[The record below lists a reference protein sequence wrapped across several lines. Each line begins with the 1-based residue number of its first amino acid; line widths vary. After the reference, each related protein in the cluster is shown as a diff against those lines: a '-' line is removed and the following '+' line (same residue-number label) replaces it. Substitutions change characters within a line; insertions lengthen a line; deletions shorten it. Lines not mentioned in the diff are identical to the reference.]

1 MSKREPEDTIAL
13 PPKRRRL
20 KSSKALDLAKENA
33 LIDGCSLIHYAC
45 KTRDYALLEYC
56 LEQGHDIEDC
66 SFEEEFFY
74 KNVTPLF
81 HLIKRFSF
89 GAIFDRS
96 MIALLLDNRAN
107 IKCVD
112 YYGGGILHSTHVGFV
127 PSVNFFGLFFNRG
140 ADIEHRDQGGQTPL
154 LSLFQEI
161 IDSHSCYLR
170 SDFESIV
177 FLLKSGASPNSVDNN
192 GLSPLLLHLNNII
205 FVEENDN
212 TENSGLDDSFF
223 VEIVVKLLSY
233 GADDSMNFVEYGLL
247 DSDEFVEKYRGAV
260 TCRDV
265 IIRRWGEGVYR
276 LAERERLERM
286 SQEVEEMELFLYNLV
301 VAEKKDDHEIL
312 DFAENEILDFVE
324 KDDHEIL
331 DFEKVIGENVCPM
344 LFDFTRDL

>member
-1 MSKREPEDTIAL
+1 MSKRKFADEFEDAIA
-13 PPKRRRL
+13 PSKRRRL

-89 GAIFDRS
+89 GTFSFGAIKRS
-96 MIALLLDNRAN
+96 SSTAMVALLLDNGAN

-112 YYGGGILHSTHVGFV
+112 YYGGSILHSTHVGYV
-127 PSVNFFGLFFNRG
+127 PRVYFFGLFLKRG
-140 ADIEHRDQGGQTPL
+140 ADIEHRDQEGQTPL
-154 LSLFQEI
+154 LSIFQEI
-161 IDSHSCYLR
+161 LDSDSYYSC
-170 SDFESIV
+170 SDFDSIV

-223 VEIVVKLLSY
+223 VQIVVKLLSY
-233 GADDSMNFVEYGLL
+233 GADDSMNFVKYGLL
-247 DSDEFVEKYRGAV
+247 DSDQFDEKYPGAV

-265 IIRRWGEGVYR
+265 IIRRWGEGIYR

-286 SQEVEEMELFLYNLV
+286 SQEVEEIELFLYNLV
-301 VAEKKDDHEIL
+301 VAEK
-312 DFAENEILDFVE
+312 